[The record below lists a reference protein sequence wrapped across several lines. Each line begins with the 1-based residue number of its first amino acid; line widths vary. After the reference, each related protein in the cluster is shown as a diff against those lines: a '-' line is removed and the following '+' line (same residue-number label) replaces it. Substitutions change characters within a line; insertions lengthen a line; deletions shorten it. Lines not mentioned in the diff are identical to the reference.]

1 MLSISVNNSQQT
13 QQVNHDPTWKVIE
26 TTFNPN
32 ELHHKETVF
41 TLGNGYLGVRGS
53 FEEGYIHEHSGTII
67 NGIYDDVAIAATE
80 IVNCPNWLPLTIKIA
95 GEAFRMDSGEIL
107 DYKRQLDMRLGILS
121 RDIRWRSPLGH
132 TVELHFERFVS
143 LASQHYLA
151 IRCEITS
158 IDYQGEVE
166 VIAGFEAQPHTLGIE
181 HWQTLKEGG
190 TDKIIWL
197 HGKTLH
203 SEIELSMAAKL
214 VVENEADTF
223 AHEFECSCELTK
235 QFQIKPGETVSLD
248 KIVSVYTSRETST
261 PAEIALIDLVEAPS
275 YSTLLATH
283 IAAWERVW
291 VDSDVIIE
299 GDEKAQLSVRYNI
312 FQILAAT
319 PRHDDKVSIPPKT
332 LSGFEYRG
340 HVFWDTEI
348 FILPLLTFTQPT
360 LARNLLTY
368 RYHTLPGARRK
379 AQSMGYKGAM
389 FAWESATTGDE
400 VTPQWVPD
408 PNGKLVRIWC
418 GDLEIHINADI
429 AYAIWK
435 YWQHTGDNQWMCDY
449 GAEIILDTAVFWQSR
464 VTWNQKRQKY
474 DILNVIGPDENHEQV
489 DNNAFTNV
497 MVKWHLHTVGVLW
510 EWLTTNYPEKALE
523 LAMKLDIVPQRLENF
538 AFIADN
544 IYLNHDQKTGL
555 IEQFDGF
562 YDLEQINFDDYEPR
576 TKSMQAVL
584 GVEETQA
591 TQILKQP
598 DVLMLFY
605 LLRDRFDL
613 KTISANWDYYTP
625 RTDHVYGSSLGPA
638 INAIIACD
646 LNQPSLAYT
655 HFMRAALVDL
665 DNVRGNAT
673 QGIHAASAG
682 AVWQAVVF
690 GFAGIRITE
699 NGIVANPNLP
709 SHWKRLKFRLKW
721 QNRWYQVDLNAN
733 QGDENNEIEISP
745 LSSTTSIS
753 ATSQTS
759 SQTSPSGASN
769 SIPGIIFDL
778 DGVITDTSEF
788 HYLAWKKL
796 ADEQGIPFDREA
808 NEALRGVPRRESLMG
823 ILNGRPATE
832 EQIQEMMERKNNYYV
847 ELMQTITPQDLLP
860 GVADFLEQL
869 QAAGIKIALGSS
881 SKNARTVI
889 ERLGIADKFMAIADG
904 YSVVKSKPAPDLFLF
919 AAEKLG
925 VSPDNCIVVEDATA
939 GIEAGL
945 AAGMKVIGLGPN
957 ERVGKAHVVLPSL
970 EGVTWNYLQQCLA
983 NYNQQ
988 IERIK
993 INCQ

>member
-1 MLSISVNNSQQT
+1 MLSVSINNAQKSQQL
-13 QQVNHDPTWKVIE
+13 NDSEGWEIIE
-26 TTFNPN
+26 TSFNPS

-41 TLGNGYLGVRGS
+41 TLANGYLGVRGS
-53 FEEGYIHEHSGTII
+53 FEEGYIHEHAGTII
-67 NGIYDDVAIAATE
+67 NGVYDDVAIAATE
-80 IVNCPNWLPLTIKIA
+80 IVNCPNWLPLTIKVA
-95 GEAFRMDSGEIL
+95 GETFRMDSGEIL
-107 DYKRQLDMRLGILS
+107 EYKRKLDMRLGIVS
-121 RDIRWRSPLGH
+121 RDVRWKSPSGH
-132 TVELHFERFVS
+132 TFDLHFERFVS
-143 LASQHYLA
+143 LASQHFLA
-151 IRCEITS
+151 IHCEITS
-158 IDYQGEVE
+158 LDFTGQIEVT
-166 VIAGFEAQPHTLGIE
+166 AGFESEPHTLGIE
-181 HWQTLKEGG
+181 HWQTIKAGG

-203 SEIELSMAAKL
+203 SEIELGMAAKL
-214 VVENEADTF
+214 VIQNEADSF
-223 AHEFECSCELTK
+223 ASEFECSSELTK
-235 QFQIKPGETVSLD
+235 HFQVKPGEIISIE
-248 KIVSVYTSRETST
+248 KIVTVYTSRETST

-291 VDSDVIIE
+291 LDSDVMIE

-340 HVFWDTEI
+340 HIFWDTEI
-348 FILPLLTFTQPT
+348 FILPLLTFTQPA
-360 LARNLLTY
+360 LARNLLNY

-379 AQSMGYKGAM
+379 AKELGYKGAM

-400 VTPQWVPD
+400 VTPKWVPD

-429 AYAIWK
+429 AYASWN
-435 YWQHTGDNQWMCDY
+435 YWQNTGDNEWMRDY
-449 GAEIILDTAVFWQSR
+449 GAEMILDTAGFWESR
-464 VTWNQKRQKY
+464 VSWNEQRQSY

-497 MVKWHLHTVGVLW
+497 MVRWHLNVVTPLW
-510 EWLTTNYPEKALE
+510 EWLTKNYPEKATQ
-523 LAMKLDIVPQRLENF
+523 LAVKLNINPPKLENL
-538 AFIADN
+538 ALIAEN
-544 IYLNHDQKTGL
+544 IYLNQDMETGL

-562 YDLEQINFDDYEPR
+562 FDLEHVNFDDYEPR
-576 TKSMQAVL
+576 SKSMQGIL

-605 LLRDRFDL
+605 MMRDCFDS
-613 KTISANWDYYTP
+613 KTIIANWDYYTP

-646 LNQPSLAYT
+646 LNKPSEAYT

-665 DNVRGNAT
+665 DNVRSNAT

-682 AVWQAVVF
+682 GVWQAVVF
-690 GFAGIRITE
+690 GFAGIRITA
-699 NGIVANPNLP
+699 NGLTAYPNLP
-709 SHWKRLKFRLKW
+709 SHWERLKFRIQW
-721 QNRWYQVDLNAN
+721 QNQWYQVDLSASQPGDN
-733 QGDENNEIEISP
+733 QEIEVIPVSNTPIIS
-745 LSSTTSIS
+745 SSSETSTPE
-753 ATSQTS
+753 TSH
-759 SQTSPSGASN
+759 
-769 SIPGIIFDL
+769 SIEGIIFDL

-788 HYLAWKKL
+788 HYLAWKRL
-796 ADEQGIPFDREA
+796 ADEEGIPFDREA

-847 ELMQTITPQDLLP
+847 ELMQSITEKDLLP
-860 GVADFLEQL
+860 GVASLLEEL

-889 ERLGIADKFMAIADG
+889 ERLGIASKFVAIADG
-904 YSVVKSKPAPDLFLF
+904 YSVVKSKPEPDLFLF

-925 VSPDNCIVVEDATA
+925 VSPQNCIVVEDATA

-945 AAGMKVIGLGPN
+945 AAGMKVVGLGPN
-957 ERVGKAHVVLPSL
+957 ERVGKANIVLPSL
-970 EGVTWNYLQQCLA
+970 EGITWKDLQYHLA
-983 NYNQQ
+983 NYKQQ
-988 IERIK
+988 IEQIK
-993 INCQ
+993 AKI

>member
-1 MLSISVNNSQQT
+1 MLSLSINNSQKT
-13 QQVNHDPTWKVIE
+13 QQLNDSKHWEIIE
-26 TTFNPN
+26 TSFNPK

-67 NGIYDDVAIAATE
+67 NGVYDDVAIAATE
-80 IVNCPNWLPLTIKIA
+80 IVNCPNWLPLTIKVA
-95 GEAFRMDSGEIL
+95 GETFRMNEGEIL
-107 DYKRQLDMRLGILS
+107 KYKRSLDMRLGILT
-121 RDIRWRSPLGH
+121 RDVRWKSPSGYTLD
-132 TVELHFERFVS
+132 LHFERFVS
-143 LASQHYLA
+143 LASQHFLA
-151 IRCEITS
+151 IHCEITS
-158 IDYQGEVE
+158 LDYAGEIE
-166 VIAGFEAQPHTLGIE
+166 VTAGFESEPHTLGIE
-181 HWQTLKEGG
+181 HWQTIKEGG

-214 VVENEADTF
+214 VVENEADNF
-223 AHEFECSCELTK
+223 AREFECSSQLTK
-235 QFQIKPGETVSLD
+235 NFQIQPGETVSVE
-248 KIVSVYTSRETST
+248 KIVTVYTSLQTST

-275 YSTLLATH
+275 YSTMLATH

-291 VDSDVIIE
+291 LDSDVIIE
-299 GDEKAQLSVRYNI
+299 GDEKAQLSIRYNI

-340 HVFWDTEI
+340 HIFWDTEI
-348 FILPLLTFTQPT
+348 FILPLLTFTQPA
-360 LARNLLTY
+360 LARNLLNY

-379 AQSMGYKGAM
+379 AENLGYKGAM
-389 FAWESATTGDE
+389 FAWESAATGDE
-400 VTPQWVPD
+400 VTPSWVPD

-418 GDLEIHINADI
+418 GELEIHINADI
-429 AYAIWK
+429 AYASWN
-435 YWQHTGDNQWMCDY
+435 YWQNTGDNQWMRDY
-449 GAEIILDTAVFWQSR
+449 GAEMILDTANFWESR
-464 VTWNQKRQKY
+464 VYWNEQRQSY

-497 MVKWHLHTVGVLW
+497 MVQWHLNTVGKLW
-510 EWLTTNYPEKALE
+510 EWLTRNHPEKATE
-523 LAMKLDIVPQRLENF
+523 LAIKLNINPQKLEKF

-544 IYLNHDQKTGL
+544 IYLNQDAETGL

-562 YDLEQINFDDYEPR
+562 YDLEYVNFDDYEPR
-576 TKSMQAVL
+576 KKSMQGIL

-591 TQILKQP
+591 KQILKQP

-605 LLRDRFDL
+605 MMRDRFDL
-613 KTISANWDYYTP
+613 ETMIANWDYYTP

-646 LNQPSLAYT
+646 LNKPDEAYT

-665 DNVRGNAT
+665 DNVRSNAN

-682 AVWQAVVF
+682 GLWQALVF

-699 NGIVANPNLP
+699 NGIITADPNLP
-709 SHWKRLKFRLKW
+709 AHWKRLKFRLQW
-721 QNRWYQVDLNAN
+721 QNQWYQVDLR
-733 QGDENNEIEISP
+733 GSMEDEKKIEIIP
-745 LSSTTSIS
+745 NSTPIIS
-753 ATSQTS
+753 TS
-759 SQTSPSGASN
+759 SQPSATDSN
-769 SIPGIIFDL
+769 SIEGIIFDL

-796 ADEQGIPFDREA
+796 ADEEGIPFDREA
-808 NEALRGVPRRESLMG
+808 NEGLRGIPRRQSLMA
-823 ILNGRPATE
+823 ILQGRPATE
-832 EQIQEMMERKNNYYV
+832 SQIQDMMERKNKYYI
-847 ELMQTITPQDLLP
+847 ELMQSITPKDLLP
-860 GVADFLEQL
+860 GAAELLEEL

-889 ERLGIADKFMAIADG
+889 QRLGIEDKFVAIADG
-904 YSVVKSKPAPDLFLF
+904 YSVENSKPAPDLFLF

-925 VSPDNCIVVEDATA
+925 VSPQNCIVVEDATA

-945 AAGMKVIGLGPN
+945 AAGMKVVGLGPN
-957 ERVGKAHVVLPSL
+957 ERVGKAHIVLPSL
-970 EGVTWNYLQQCLA
+970 ENVTWKDLLSHLA
-983 NYNQQ
+983 NYNHQVEQ
-988 IERIK
+988 IKAK
-993 INCQ
+993 I

>member
-1 MLSISVNNSQQT
+1 MLSVSVNNSQQT
-13 QQVNHDPTWKVIE
+13 QQLNDSQAWKIIE
-26 TTFNPN
+26 TSFNPQ

-53 FEEGYIHEHSGTII
+53 FEEGYTHDHAGTII
-67 NGIYDDVAIAATE
+67 NGVYDDVAIAATE
-80 IVNCPNWLPLTIKIA
+80 IVNCPNWLPLSIKIA
-95 GEAFRMDSGEIL
+95 GETFRMDSGEIL
-107 DYKRQLDMRLGILS
+107 EYKRQLDMRLGIVS
-121 RDIRWRSPLGH
+121 RDVRWRSPSGH
-132 TVELHFERFVS
+132 QIELHFERFVS
-143 LASQHYLA
+143 LASQHFLA
-151 IRCEITS
+151 VRCEITS
-158 IDYQGEVE
+158 LDFAGEVE
-166 VIAGFEAQPHTLGIE
+166 VTAGFEAEPHTLGIE
-181 HWQTLKEGG
+181 HWQTLKAGG

-197 HGKTLH
+197 HSKTLH
-203 SEIELSMAAKL
+203 SEIELGMAAKL

-223 AHEFECSCELTK
+223 AREVECSSELTRK
-235 QFQIKPGETVSLD
+235 FQIEPGETVSLE
-248 KIVSVYTSRETST
+248 KIVAVYTSRETST

-291 VDSDVIIE
+291 RTSDVIIE

-319 PRHDDKVSIPPKT
+319 PRHNDKVSIPPKT

-340 HVFWDTEI
+340 HIFWDTEI
-348 FILPLLTFTQPT
+348 FILPLLTFTQPA
-360 LARNLLTY
+360 LARNLLNY

-379 AQSMGYKGAM
+379 AQQLGYKGAM
-389 FAWESATTGDE
+389 FAWESAITGDE
-400 VTPQWVPD
+400 VTPQWVHD

-418 GDLEIHINADI
+418 GELEIHINADI
-429 AYAIWK
+429 AYASWN
-435 YWQHTGDNQWMCDY
+435 YWQHTGDNQWMSDY
-449 GAEIILDTAVFWQSR
+449 GAEIILDTAVFWESR
-464 VTWNQKRQKY
+464 VTWNEQRQSY

-497 MVKWHLHTVGVLW
+497 MVRWHLQTVGAVW
-510 EWLTTNYPEKALE
+510 EWLTANYPQKAAQ
-523 LAMKLDIVPQRLENF
+523 LAVKLNIVPQRLENF
-538 AFIADN
+538 AFIANN
-544 IYLNHDQKTGL
+544 IYLNHDLKTGL

-562 YDLEQINFDDYEPR
+562 FNLEYVNLDHYEPR
-576 TKSMQAVL
+576 SKSMQGIL

-605 LLRDRFDL
+605 LMRDQFDL
-613 KTISANWDYYTP
+613 KTIAKNWDYYTP

-646 LNQPSLAYT
+646 LNQTTEAYT

-673 QGIHAASAG
+673 QGIHSASAG
-682 AVWQAVVF
+682 GVWQAVVF

-699 NGIVANPNLP
+699 NGITTNPNLP

-721 QNRWYQVDLNAN
+721 QNQWYQVDLNAN
-733 QGDENNEIEISP
+733 QADESIQSEGIPLSPITPISP
-745 LSSTTSIS
+745 
-753 ATSQTS
+753 S
-759 SQTSPSGASN
+759 SQTASEVST
-769 SIPGIIFDL
+769 SIEGIIFDL

-796 ADEQGIPFDREA
+796 ADEEGIPFDREA
-808 NEALRGVPRRESLMG
+808 NEGLRGIPRRESLMG
-823 ILNGRPATE
+823 ILNGHPATE
-832 EQIQEMMERKNNYYV
+832 SQIQEMMERKNNYYV
-847 ELMQTITPQDLLP
+847 ELMQSITPNDLLP
-860 GVADFLEQL
+860 GATDLLAQL

-889 ERLGIADKFMAIADG
+889 ERLGIADKFTAIADG
-904 YSVVKSKPAPDLFLF
+904 YSVAKSKPAPDLFLF

-925 VSPDNCIVVEDATA
+925 VPPQNCIVVEDATA

-945 AAGMKVIGLGPN
+945 AADMKVVGLGPN

-970 EGVTWNYLQQCLA
+970 DGVSWKDLQQQLA
-983 NYNQQ
+983 NYDKQVGQ
-988 IERIK
+988 IK

>member
-1 MLSISVNNSQQT
+1 MLSLSINNSQQSY
-13 QQVNHDPTWKVIE
+13 QLNDSEGWEIIE
-26 TTFNPN
+26 TSFNPS

-53 FEEGYIHEHSGTII
+53 FEEGYTHEHSGTII
-67 NGIYDDVAIAATE
+67 NGVYDDVAIAATE
-80 IVNCPNWLPLTIKIA
+80 IVNCPNWLPLTIKVA
-95 GEAFRMDSGEIL
+95 GETFGMDKGEIL
-107 DYKRQLDMRLGILS
+107 EYKRSLDMRLGILT
-121 RDIRWRSPLGH
+121 RDVRWKSPSGH
-132 TVELHFERFVS
+132 TLDLHFERFVS
-143 LASQHYLA
+143 LASQHFLA
-151 IRCEITS
+151 IHCEITS
-158 IDYQGEVE
+158 LNYAGEVE
-166 VIAGFEAQPHTLGIE
+166 VTAGFESEPHTLGIE
-181 HWQTLKEGG
+181 HWQTIKEGG

-203 SEIELSMAAKL
+203 SNIELSMAAKL

-223 AHEFECSCELTK
+223 AREFECSSQLTK
-235 QFQIKPGETVSLD
+235 CFQIQPGETVSVE
-248 KIVSVYTSRETST
+248 KIVTVYTSRETST
-261 PAEIALIDLVEAPS
+261 PAEIALMDLVEAPS
-275 YSTLLATH
+275 YSTMLATH

-291 VDSDVIIE
+291 LDSDVIIE

-340 HVFWDTEI
+340 HIFWDTEI
-348 FILPLLTFTQPT
+348 FILPLLTFTQPA
-360 LARNLLTY
+360 LARNLLNY

-379 AQSMGYKGAM
+379 AENLGYKGAM
-389 FAWESATTGDE
+389 FAWESASTGDE
-400 VTPQWVPD
+400 VTPSWVPD

-429 AYAIWK
+429 AYASWN
-435 YWQHTGDNQWMCDY
+435 YWQNTGDNQWMRDY
-449 GAEIILDTAVFWQSR
+449 GAEMILDTAVFWESR
-464 VTWNQKRQKY
+464 VSWNEQRQSY

-497 MVKWHLHTVGVLW
+497 MVRWHLHTVGKLW
-510 EWLTTNYPEKALE
+510 EWLTKNHPEKATE
-523 LAMKLDIVPQRLENF
+523 LAVKLNINPQNLENF

-544 IYLNHDQKTGL
+544 IYLNQDAETGL

-562 YDLEQINFDDYEPR
+562 YDLEYVNFDDYEPR
-576 TKSMQAVL
+576 NKSMQGIL

-591 TQILKQP
+591 RQILKQP
-598 DVLMLFY
+598 DVLMMFY
-605 LLRDRFDL
+605 MMRDRFSL
-613 KTISANWDYYTP
+613 KTIAANWDYYTP

-646 LNQPSLAYT
+646 LNNPHEAYT

-682 AVWQAVVF
+682 GVWQAVVF
-690 GFAGIRITE
+690 GFAGIRVTE
-699 NGIVANPNLP
+699 NGITAYPSLP

-721 QNRWYQVDLNAN
+721 RSEWYQVDLNASRE
-733 QGDENNEIEISP
+733 GDKKEIEIIP
-745 LSSTTSIS
+745 TSTPIIS
-753 ATSQTS
+753 TS
-759 SQTSPSGASN
+759 SQPSATDSN
-769 SIPGIIFDL
+769 SIEGIIFDL

-796 ADEQGIPFDREA
+796 ADEEGIPFDREA
-808 NEALRGVPRRESLMG
+808 NEGLRGIPRRESLMA
-823 ILNGRPATE
+823 ILQGRPATE
-832 EQIQEMMERKNNYYV
+832 SQIQDMMERKNKYYI
-847 ELMQTITPQDLLP
+847 ELMQSITPKDLLP
-860 GVADFLEQL
+860 GAAELLEEL

-889 ERLGIADKFMAIADG
+889 QRLGIADKFMAIADG
-904 YSVVKSKPAPDLFLF
+904 YSVSNSKPAPDLFLF

-925 VSPDNCIVVEDATA
+925 VSPQNCIVVEDAAA

-945 AAGMKVIGLGPN
+945 AADMKVVGLGPN
-957 ERVGKAHVVLPSL
+957 ERVGKAHIVLPSL
-970 EGVTWNYLQQCLA
+970 EGVTWKDLQQHLA
-983 NYNQQ
+983 NYDKQV
-988 IERIK
+988 ERIK
-993 INCQ
+993 AKI

>member
-1 MLSISVNNSQQT
+1 MLSLSINNSQQSY
-13 QQVNHDPTWKVIE
+13 QLNDSEGWEIIE
-26 TTFNPN
+26 TSFNPS

-53 FEEGYIHEHSGTII
+53 FEEGYTHEHSGTII
-67 NGIYDDVAIAATE
+67 NGVYDDVAIAATE
-80 IVNCPNWLPLTIKIA
+80 IVNCPNWLPLTIKVA
-95 GEAFRMDSGEIL
+95 GETFGMDKGEIL
-107 DYKRQLDMRLGILS
+107 EYKRSLDMRLGILT
-121 RDIRWRSPLGH
+121 RDVRWKSPSGH
-132 TVELHFERFVS
+132 TLDLHFERFVS
-143 LASQHYLA
+143 LASQHFLA
-151 IRCEITS
+151 IHCEITS
-158 IDYQGEVE
+158 LNYAGEVE
-166 VIAGFEAQPHTLGIE
+166 VTAGFESEPHTLGIE
-181 HWQTLKEGG
+181 HWQTIKEGG

-203 SEIELSMAAKL
+203 SNIELSMAAKL

-223 AHEFECSCELTK
+223 AREFECSSQLTK
-235 QFQIKPGETVSLD
+235 CFQIQPGETVSVE
-248 KIVSVYTSRETST
+248 KIVTVYTSRETST
-261 PAEIALIDLVEAPS
+261 PAEIALMDLVEAPS
-275 YSTLLATH
+275 YSTMLATH

-291 VDSDVIIE
+291 LDSDVIIE

-340 HVFWDTEI
+340 HIFWDTEI
-348 FILPLLTFTQPT
+348 FILPLLTFTQPA
-360 LARNLLTY
+360 LARNLLNY

-379 AQSMGYKGAM
+379 AENLGYKGAM
-389 FAWESATTGDE
+389 FAWESASTGDE
-400 VTPQWVPD
+400 VTPSWVPD

-429 AYAIWK
+429 AYASWN
-435 YWQHTGDNQWMCDY
+435 YWQHTGDNQWMRDY
-449 GAEIILDTAVFWQSR
+449 GAEMILDTAVFWESR
-464 VTWNQKRQKY
+464 VSWNEQRQSY

-497 MVKWHLHTVGVLW
+497 MVRWHLHTVGKLW
-510 EWLTTNYPEKALE
+510 EWLTKNHPEKATE
-523 LAMKLDIVPQRLENF
+523 LAVKLNINPQNLENF

-544 IYLNHDQKTGL
+544 IYLNQDAETGL

-562 YDLEQINFDDYEPR
+562 YDLEYVNFDDYEPR
-576 TKSMQAVL
+576 NKSMQGIL

-591 TQILKQP
+591 RQILKQP
-598 DVLMLFY
+598 DVLMMFY
-605 LLRDRFDL
+605 MMRDRFSL
-613 KTISANWDYYTP
+613 KTIAANWDYYTP

-646 LNQPSLAYT
+646 LNNPHEAYT

-682 AVWQAVVF
+682 GVWQAVVF
-690 GFAGIRITE
+690 GFAGIRVTE
-699 NGIVANPNLP
+699 NGITAYPSLP

-721 QNRWYQVDLNAN
+721 RSEWYQVDLNASRE
-733 QGDENNEIEISP
+733 GDKKEIEIIP
-745 LSSTTSIS
+745 TSTPIIS
-753 ATSQTS
+753 TS
-759 SQTSPSGASN
+759 SQPSATDSN
-769 SIPGIIFDL
+769 SIEGIIFDL

-796 ADEQGIPFDREA
+796 ADEEGIPFDREA
-808 NEALRGVPRRESLMG
+808 NEGLRGIPRRESLMA
-823 ILNGRPATE
+823 ILQGRPATE
-832 EQIQEMMERKNNYYV
+832 SQIQDMMERKNKYYI
-847 ELMQTITPQDLLP
+847 ELMQSITPKDLLP
-860 GVADFLEQL
+860 GAAELLEEL

-889 ERLGIADKFMAIADG
+889 QRLGIADKFMAIADG
-904 YSVVKSKPAPDLFLF
+904 YSVSNSKPAPDLFLF

-925 VSPDNCIVVEDATA
+925 VSPQNCIVVEDAAA

-945 AAGMKVIGLGPN
+945 AADMKVVGLGPN
-957 ERVGKAHVVLPSL
+957 ERVGKAHIVLPSL
-970 EGVTWNYLQQCLA
+970 EGVTWKDLQQHLA
-983 NYNQQ
+983 NYDKQV
-988 IERIK
+988 ERIK
-993 INCQ
+993 AKI

>member
-1 MLSISVNNSQQT
+1 MLSLSINNSQQSY
-13 QQVNHDPTWKVIE
+13 QLNDSEGWEIIE
-26 TTFNPN
+26 TSFNPS

-53 FEEGYIHEHSGTII
+53 FEEGYTHEHSGTII
-67 NGIYDDVAIAATE
+67 NGVYDDVAIAATE
-80 IVNCPNWLPLTIKIA
+80 IVNCPNWLPLTIKVA
-95 GEAFRMDSGEIL
+95 GETFGMDKGEIL
-107 DYKRQLDMRLGILS
+107 EYKRTLDMRLGILT
-121 RDIRWRSPLGH
+121 RDVRWKSPSGH
-132 TVELHFERFVS
+132 TLDLHFERFVS
-143 LASQHYLA
+143 LASQHFLA
-151 IRCEITS
+151 IHCEITS
-158 IDYQGEVE
+158 LNYAGEVE
-166 VIAGFEAQPHTLGIE
+166 VTAGFESEPHTLGIE
-181 HWQTLKEGG
+181 HCQTIKEGG

-203 SEIELSMAAKL
+203 SNIELSMAAKL

-223 AHEFECSCELTK
+223 AREFECSSQLTK
-235 QFQIKPGETVSLD
+235 CFQIQPGETVSVE
-248 KIVSVYTSRETST
+248 KIVTVYTSRETST
-261 PAEIALIDLVEAPS
+261 PAEIALMDLVEAPS
-275 YSTLLATH
+275 YSTMLATH

-291 VDSDVIIE
+291 LDSDVIIE

-340 HVFWDTEI
+340 HIFWDTEI
-348 FILPLLTFTQPT
+348 FILPLLTFTQPA
-360 LARNLLTY
+360 LARNLLNY

-379 AQSMGYKGAM
+379 AENLGYKGAM
-389 FAWESATTGDE
+389 FAWESASTGDE
-400 VTPQWVPD
+400 VTPSWVPD

-429 AYAIWK
+429 AYASWN
-435 YWQHTGDNQWMCDY
+435 YWQHTGDNQWMRDY
-449 GAEIILDTAVFWQSR
+449 GAEMILDTAVFWESR
-464 VTWNQKRQKY
+464 VSWNEQRQSY

-497 MVKWHLHTVGVLW
+497 MVRWHLHTVGKLW
-510 EWLTTNYPEKALE
+510 EWLTKNHPEKATE
-523 LAMKLDIVPQRLENF
+523 LAVKLNINPQNLENF

-544 IYLNHDQKTGL
+544 IYLNQDAETGL

-562 YDLEQINFDDYEPR
+562 YDLEYVNFDDYEPR
-576 TKSMQAVL
+576 NKSMQGIL

-591 TQILKQP
+591 RQILKQP
-598 DVLMLFY
+598 DVLMMFY
-605 LLRDRFDL
+605 MMRDRFSL
-613 KTISANWDYYTP
+613 KTIAANWDYYTP

-646 LNQPSLAYT
+646 LNNPHEAYT

-682 AVWQAVVF
+682 GVWQAVVF
-690 GFAGIRITE
+690 GFAGIRVTE
-699 NGIVANPNLP
+699 NGITAYPSLP

-721 QNRWYQVDLNAN
+721 RSEWYQVDLNASKE
-733 QGDENNEIEISP
+733 GDKKEIEIIP
-745 LSSTTSIS
+745 TSTPIIS
-753 ATSQTS
+753 TS
-759 SQTSPSGASN
+759 SQPSATDSN
-769 SIPGIIFDL
+769 SIEGIIFDL

-808 NEALRGVPRRESLMG
+808 NEGLRGIPRRESLMA
-823 ILNGRPATE
+823 ILQGRSATE
-832 EQIQEMMERKNNYYV
+832 EQIQDMMERKNKYYI
-847 ELMQTITPQDLLP
+847 ELMQSITPKDLLP
-860 GVADFLEQL
+860 GAGELLEEL

-889 ERLGIADKFMAIADG
+889 ERLGIADKFVAIADG
-904 YSVVKSKPAPDLFLF
+904 YSVEKSKPAPDLFLF

-925 VSPDNCIVVEDATA
+925 VSPQNCIVVEDAAA

-945 AAGMKVIGLGPN
+945 AADMKVVGLGPN
-957 ERVGKAHVVLPSL
+957 ERVGKAHIVLPSL
-970 EGVTWNYLQQCLA
+970 EGVTWKDLQQHLA
-983 NYNQQ
+983 NYDKQV
-988 IERIK
+988 ERIK
-993 INCQ
+993 AKI